1 MLGRTLPVL
10 CVPSRGQSQG
20 AWADGPCRER
30 FEPVKEPSA
39 GIGPWRLRPVSQA
52 LPVGRRLHAMGLHAQ
67 MFLFLDHEQDAG
79 LHVYHPVSPCDR
91 GAQRL

>member
-39 GIGPWRLRPVSQA
+39 GIKARWDTSVTLDEAPLSRFEPVKEPSAGIDPWGLRPV
-52 LPVGRRLHAMGLHAQ
+52 
-67 MFLFLDHEQDAG
+67 
-79 LHVYHPVSPCDR
+79 
-91 GAQRL
+91 